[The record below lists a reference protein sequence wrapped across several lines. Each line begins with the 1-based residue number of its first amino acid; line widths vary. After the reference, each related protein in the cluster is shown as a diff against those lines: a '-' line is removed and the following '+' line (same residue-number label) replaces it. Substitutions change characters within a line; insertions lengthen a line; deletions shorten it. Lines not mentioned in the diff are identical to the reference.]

1 METLILVIF
10 AVIGLLLAFW
20 ATMKPIM
27 DDSRIRGKVLNFD
40 QGMKNYYFRLPGS
53 EEQLREALRTPPET
67 KPLDYSLPTAD
78 QIRFF
83 AGGTE
88 ADYRLCFAEAESGTW
103 LRLSRVAAE
112 REKGNIPYLI
122 NLLLIGSFGA
132 KAVDYREAESIFT
145 EEEQA

>member
-53 EEQLREALRTPPET
+53 E
-67 KPLDYSLPTAD
+67 
-78 QIRFF
+78 
-83 AGGTE
+83 
-88 ADYRLCFAEAESGTW
+88 
-103 LRLSRVAAE
+103 
-112 REKGNIPYLI
+112 
-122 NLLLIGSFGA
+122 
-132 KAVDYREAESIFT
+132 
-145 EEEQA
+145 